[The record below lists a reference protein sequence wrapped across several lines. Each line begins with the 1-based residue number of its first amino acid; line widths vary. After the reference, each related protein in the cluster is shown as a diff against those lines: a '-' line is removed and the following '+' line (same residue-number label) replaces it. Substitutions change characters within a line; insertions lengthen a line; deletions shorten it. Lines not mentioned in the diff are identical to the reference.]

1 MTRKN
6 ANELV
11 VALNKGRPLTALL
24 KVLSEAGIAP
34 SESPESS
41 RKLVFPTSRPDVS
54 LLVLRGG
61 DVATYV
67 EHGIADVG
75 LLGKDSLL
83 EFPGQDYYELLDL
96 GLARC
101 RLMVAGLV
109 DEGPLPRRIRV
120 ATKFVETAKRYY
132 AALGVQVDII
142 KLSGAM
148 ELAPV
153 MGLSDRIID
162 IVETGNTL
170 VANGLE
176 PKDLVE
182 DISARLIVNKSS
194 YKTKH
199 RVISDLVKAIESS
212 VARRDGASG

>member
-1 MTRKN
+1 MTRN
-6 ANELV
+6 DADQMI

-24 KVLSEAGIAP
+24 EVMGQIGIVP
-34 SESPESS
+34 VEDPKTS
-41 RKLVFPTSRPDVS
+41 RKLVFETTRPDVS
-54 LLVLRGG
+54 ILVLRGS

-83 EFPGQDYYELLDL
+83 EFPGQNYYELLDL

-101 RLMVAGLV
+101 RLMVAGMI

-132 AALGVQVDII
+132 ARLGVQADII

-162 IVETGNTL
+162 IVETGSTL
-170 VANGLE
+170 IANGLE
-176 PKDLVE
+176 PKDLLE
-182 DISARLIVNKSS
+182 DISARLIVNQSS

-199 RVISDLVKAIESS
+199 RLIGDLVKAIELNISEGDS
-212 VARRDGASG
+212 VA

>member
-6 ANELV
+6 ANQLV

-41 RKLVFPTSRPDVS
+41 RKLVFPTSRSDVS

-132 AALGVQVDII
+132 AALGVQADII

-212 VARRDGASG
+212 VARGDGASG